1 MIDSGDYDEISK
13 YLNDDSKIHM
23 KNKLLKTIYR
33 RIKQDIRELTY
44 TQEAKAYLDYIALK
58 NKIESFYVFLLFNN
72 RVTIIMI
79 KNRKSFIKL
88 VKIM

>member
-1 MIDSGDYDEISK
+1 MTKIIDSGDYDAISM
-13 YLNDDSKIHM
+13 YLNDDSKIHI
-23 KNKLLKTIYR
+23 KNKVLKIVYR

-72 RVTIIMI
+72 RVTITM
-79 KNRKSFIKL
+79 
-88 VKIM
+88 